1 MICMT
6 GESTT
11 LMGREEQ
18 EGSTYPLW
26 IERLFL
32 LSAVVVFA
40 VFRSDVQATVE
51 HGLLG
56 VILAYVVFP
65 LTLLASIELI
75 GRAIQRSLGS

>member
-1 MICMT
+1 MSMT

-32 LSAVVVFA
+32 LSGVVVFA

-51 HGLLG
+51 HDFLG
-56 VILAYVVFP
+56 VILAYIVFP